1 MSYISYRKKP
11 SFKSGPK
18 VVFTLYKCA
27 AGSLELAQKL
37 KFVKNFE
44 TKKILEVLLEW
55 NLSNKFIEINL
66 QTYLQYNFL
75 TEIFLIVA

>member
-44 TKKILEVLLEW
+44 TKKILEVLLE
-55 NLSNKFIEINL
+55 
-66 QTYLQYNFL
+66 
-75 TEIFLIVA
+75 